1 LATGIPARLTP
12 SEGRRFGFTIGLA
25 FAVFAAIAWW
35 RDHTVVWKVLG
46 VVSGLLLLS
55 GAAIPTMMGPVLRTW
70 MAFAHALSRVTTPLF
85 MGIVYFLVLTPIAL
99 FIRAIGHRPLKR
111 EPRNGGF
118 WVPVATGSRTDM
130 KRQF

>member
-1 LATGIPARLTP
+1 MATAIPARLTP

-35 RDHTVVWKVLG
+35 RDHTVLWKVLG

-55 GAAIPTMMGPVLRTW
+55 GAAIPTMMGPVLRGW

-85 MGIVYFLVLTPIAL
+85 MGIVYFVVLTPIAFL
-99 FIRAIGHRPLKR
+99 SRAVGHRPLKR
-111 EPRNGGF
+111 EPRNGSF